1 MLKALYWMKK
11 DLYGNS
17 ISDYN
22 DYMNPVLNRTYEIR
36 NVMEHRYLKILSYA
50 NIVSEEYKIDK
61 LATIISVEEFHDL
74 AVNLLRTCREAI
86 ILLVMLINVEEKRK
100 STNSEGLIIPE
111 DWNGNSFFD
120 KFYKV
125 QNFFPYAIPIVLD
138 NEPPRM

>member
-1 MLKALYWMKK
+1 M
-11 DLYGNS
+11 G
-17 ISDYN
+17 
-22 DYMNPVLNRTYEIR
+22 
-36 NVMEHRYLKILSYA
+36 HRYLKILSYA

-111 DWNGNSFFD
+111 DLCLSIKKRGS
-120 KFYKV
+120 Y
-125 QNFFPYAIPIVLD
+125 NFVSQK
-138 NEPPRM
+138 